1 MFNVLVVEDDKNLR
15 KLIVTCLKK
24 KNYNVLEVENGEK
37 ALEVM
42 DTNYVDIIISDIM
55 MPHMDGYELIRE
67 LREANFNVPIL
78 LITAKSDISDKRTGF
93 LLGADDYM
101 VKPIDIEE
109 MLLRIE
115 VLLRRAQNANKK
127 KIEIGK
133 LFIDYDQRTIIRNGV
148 IYNLA
153 LKEFQ
158 LLYKFLTKPNV
169 ILTRQELIDEIWG
182 LESESDYRT
191 IDVHVKRIR
200 EKLFDI
206 DEFEIVTVR
215 GVGYKC
221 IIKEK

>member
-127 KIEIGK
+127 KIEIGN
-133 LFIDYDQRTIIRNGV
+133 LFIDYDQRTVIRNGV

-200 EKLFDI
+200 EKLFDV

>member
-1 MFNVLVVEDDKNLR
+1 M
-15 KLIVTCLKK
+15 KK

-127 KIEIGK
+127 KIENGK

>member
-37 ALEVM
+37 ALEVI

-78 LITAKSDISDKRTGF
+78 LITARSDISDKRTGF

-127 KIEIGK
+127 QIEIGK
-133 LFIDYDQRTIIRNGV
+133 LHIDYDQRTVVRNGV

-169 ILTRQELIDEIWG
+169 ILTRQELIEEIWG

-200 EKLFDI
+200 EKLFDV

>member
-169 ILTRQELIDEIWG
+169 ILTRQGLIDEIWG

>member
-15 KLIVTCLKK
+15 KLVVTCLKK

-101 VKPIDIEE
+101 VKPIEIEE

>member
-15 KLIVTCLKK
+15 KLVVTCLKK

>member
-15 KLIVTCLKK
+15 KLITTCLKRENYQTYEATNGMEALEILD
-24 KNYNVLEVENGEK
+24 KNYIDLMV
-37 ALEVM
+37 
-42 DTNYVDIIISDIM
+42 TDIM
-55 MPHMDGYELIRE
+55 MPEMDGYELTRE
-67 LREANFNVPIL
+67 LRNAKYNIPIL
-78 LITAKSDISDKRTGF
+78 LITAKSTLSDKKEGF
-93 LLGADDYM
+93 LSGADDYM